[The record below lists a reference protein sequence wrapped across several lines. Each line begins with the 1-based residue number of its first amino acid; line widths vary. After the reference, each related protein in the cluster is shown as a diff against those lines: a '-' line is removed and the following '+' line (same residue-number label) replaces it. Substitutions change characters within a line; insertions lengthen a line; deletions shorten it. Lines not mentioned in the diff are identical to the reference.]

1 LWIGGF
7 PQKGFEIEEK
17 AVIMES
23 WACIGIMAI
32 IIVVLLIKI
41 HILLKAAKE
50 IENAFTD
57 KLMTETNT
65 LIDISSTDKYMRS
78 LANAIN
84 IQLRQL
90 REERHL
96 FRQGDTELKTA
107 VTNISHDLRTPLTA
121 ICGYLDLL
129 EQEEKSETV
138 KTYLEIIRNRTEL
151 LTQLTEEL
159 FRYSVIISNNNNVK
173 KTAVVINNVLEESIA
188 AFYVVLNERGIVP
201 NIQMPETKV
210 IRTLDHSALTR
221 VFSNLLNN
229 AIKYSDGDL
238 DITLLDTG
246 EIIFTNT
253 ASRLNE
259 VQVGKLFDR
268 FYTVEAARKSTGL
281 GLAIARTLIEQM
293 NGTITAEYEKGRL
306 NIRILFPYVGC
317 RKV

>member
-1 LWIGGF
+1 
-7 PQKGFEIEEK
+7 
-17 AVIMES
+17 MEPWS
-23 WACIGIMAI
+23 WACIGIMAV
-32 IIVVLLIKI
+32 IIVALSIKI
-41 HILLKAAKE
+41 YILRKAAKE
-50 IENAFTD
+50 IENAFAD

-65 LIDISSTDKYMRS
+65 LIDISSTDKYMQN

-84 IQLRQL
+84 IQL

-96 FRQGDTELKTA
+96 FRQGDAELKTA

-129 EQEEKSETV
+129 EQEEKPETV
-138 KTYLEIIRNRTEL
+138 KAYLEIIRNRAEL

-159 FRYSVIISNNNNVK
+159 FRYSVIISNKNNVK
-173 KTAVVINNVLEESIA
+173 ITSVVINSVLEESVA
-188 AFYVVLNERGIVP
+188 AFYAVLNERGIAP
-201 NIQMPETKV
+201 NIQMPDTKV
-210 IRTLDHSALTR
+210 IRTLDRSALTR

-229 AIKYSDGDL
+229 AIKYSDCDL
-238 DITLLDTG
+238 DIILLDTG

-253 ASRLNE
+253 ASGLTA

-293 NGTITAEYEKGRL
+293 NGTISAKYENGRL
-306 NIRILFPYVGC
+306 SICIVLPDT
-317 RKV
+317 